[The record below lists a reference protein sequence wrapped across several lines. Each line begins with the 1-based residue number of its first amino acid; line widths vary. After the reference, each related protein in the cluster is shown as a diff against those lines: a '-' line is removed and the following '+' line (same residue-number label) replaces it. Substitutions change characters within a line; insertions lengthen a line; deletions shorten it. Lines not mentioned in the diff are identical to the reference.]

1 LAVAVLIVRI
11 ALAAVFLAAA
21 LSKLASFRRTRV
33 RVRLFGVPEA
43 LARPTA
49 IALPVL
55 ELVIVALLVPD
66 ATARAGGLL
75 AAVALVAFAAAVA
88 RLMVRGE
95 APDCNCFGLLHSSRV
110 GPAMLV
116 RNLVL
121 AALGAVV
128 AATGPGTGLGV
139 AFAAWAVLV
148 GVAALGVVAA
158 ATLRDRA
165 QSRRHPASVGKSATD

>member
-1 LAVAVLIVRI
+1 
-11 ALAAVFLAAA
+11 VFLAAA
-21 LSKLASFRRTRV
+21 LSKLASVRRTSA

-49 IALPVL
+49 IVVPVA
-55 ELVIVALLVPD
+55 ELVMAALLVPA

-75 AAVALVAFAAAVA
+75 AALALVVFAGAVA
-88 RLMVRGE
+88 RLVARGE

-110 GPAMLV
+110 GPGMLV

-128 AATGPGTGLGV
+128 AVAGPGTAIGV
-139 AFAAWAVLV
+139 AVAVWVALV
-148 GVAALGVVAA
+148 GVAAVAVVGF
-158 ATLRDRA
+158 ATGRERA
-165 QSRRHPASVGKSATD
+165 QTRRRLGAVGKSAAD